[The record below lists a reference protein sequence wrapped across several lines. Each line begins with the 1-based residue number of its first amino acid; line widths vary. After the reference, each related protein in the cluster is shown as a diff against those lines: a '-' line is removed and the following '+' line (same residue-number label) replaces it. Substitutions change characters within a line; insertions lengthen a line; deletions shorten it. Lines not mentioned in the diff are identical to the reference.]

1 MANLTPYKAQFF
13 SDTGAPL
20 VGGKLYTYAAGT
32 STPLATY
39 TSQAGTSANTNPIIL
54 NSRGEADIWL
64 SALSYKFALT
74 TDAGAPVWTIDNVE
88 GRADYTVESP
98 DGGFTWVNAAAGQ
111 YWFFTP
117 ASSITKRPG
126 NARWVLRCVASGDG
140 NFVAGDE
147 VDVTYSSV
155 GNSGSSLVAGSYQ
168 FWYSQNGVLIV
179 KDKAVTAANV
189 TLTAARWDLKVVIM
203 TR

>member
-39 TSQAGTSANTNPIIL
+39 TSQSGASANTNPIIL

-88 GRADYTVESP
+88 GRADSTVESQ
-98 DGGFTWVNAAAGQ
+98 DGAFTWVNAAAGQ

-117 ASSITKRPG
+117 TSSITKRPG

-155 GNSGSSLVAGSYQ
+155 GNSGSSLVGGSYQ

>member
-1 MANLTPYKAQFF
+1 MASLTPYKAQFF
-13 SDTGAPL
+13 SDIGAPL

-39 TSQAGTSANTNPIIL
+39 TSQSGASANTNPIIL

-64 SALSYKFALT
+64 SALSYKFALQAADGT
-74 TDAGAPVWTIDNVE
+74 PLWTVDTVE
-88 GRADYTVESP
+88 GRADSTVESQ
-98 DGGFTWVNAAAGQ
+98 DNSFTWSNAAAGQ

-117 ASSITKRPG
+117 SSSITRRPG
-126 NARWVLRCVASGDG
+126 NARWILRCVSSGDG

-147 VDVTYSSV
+147 IDVTYSNV
-155 GNSGSSLVAGSYQ
+155 GNSGTSLVSGAYQ
-168 FWYSQNGVLIV
+168 FWYAQNGVLIV
-179 KDKAVTAANV
+179 KDKAVAAANV

>member
-1 MANLTPYKAQFF
+1 MASLTPYKAQFF
-13 SDTGAPL
+13 DNNGDFL

-39 TSQAGTSANTNPIIL
+39 TSQSGASANTNPVIL
-54 NSRGEADIWL
+54 NSRGEADVWL

-74 TDAGAPVWTIDNVE
+74 TDSGVPVWTIDNVE
-88 GRADYTVESP
+88 GRADSTEEIQDHAFRWINS
-98 DGGFTWVNAAAGQ
+98 ALGQ
-111 YWFFTP
+111 YWFFIPT
-117 ASSITKRPG
+117 SSITKRPG
-126 NARWVLRCVASGDG
+126 NSRWILRCVSSGDG

-147 VDVTYSSV
+147 IDVTYSNV
-155 GNSGSSLVAGSYQ
+155 GNSGSSVVAGVYQ

-179 KDKAVTAANV
+179 KDKAIPAMDV

>member
-1 MANLTPYKAQFF
+1 MSSLTPYKAQFF
-13 SDTGAPL
+13 DNDGNFL

-39 TSQAGTSANTNPIIL
+39 TSQSGASANTNPIIL

-88 GRADYTVESP
+88 GRADSTVESP
-98 DGGFTWVNAAAGQ
+98 DGGFTWVNAGWQ
-111 YWFFTP
+111 YWVFTP

-155 GNSGSSLVAGSYQ
+155 GNSGSLLVGGSYQ